1 MEKSS
6 ISTHLTHLHTQIRQ
20 AEQQYQRPTDS
31 VDLLAVS
38 KTQPIANILAAV
50 DAGQNRFGESVV
62 QEALL
67 KISALQSMAPPLEW
81 HFIGRIQSNKTQDI
95 ATHFAWVHGV
105 DRLKIAQRL
114 SEQRPKAAPALN
126 VLLQVNIDGV
136 PNKAGVLPH
145 QLAPLA
151 HEVAQLPGL
160 NLRGLMAIPEPD
172 LDVNQQRHYFRQ
184 VRQLQESLTLQNLFL
199 DTLSM
204 GMSGDFEAAIAE
216 GATLVRLGTALF
228 GKR

>member
-6 ISTHLTHLHTQIRQ
+6 ISTHLTHLNTQIRQ
-20 AEQQYQRPTDS
+20 AEQQYQRAAGS
-31 VDLLAVS
+31 VHLLAVS
-38 KTQPIANILAAV
+38 KTQPIANILATV
-50 DAGQNRFGESVV
+50 DAGQRRFGESVV

-81 HFIGRIQSNKTQDI
+81 HFIGRIQSNKTQAI
-95 ATHFAWVHGV
+95 AAHFAWVHGV

-114 SEQRPKAAPALN
+114 SEQRPKASPALN
-126 VLLQVNIDGV
+126 VLLQVNLDGV

-160 NLRGLMAIPEPD
+160 HLRGLMAIPEPD
-172 LDVNQQRHYFRQ
+172 LDFNQQRHYFRQ
-184 VRQLQESLTLQNLFL
+184 VHQLQESLAQQNLIL

-204 GMSGDFEAAIAE
+204 GMSCDFEAAIAE
-216 GATLVRLGTALF
+216 GATFVRLGSALL